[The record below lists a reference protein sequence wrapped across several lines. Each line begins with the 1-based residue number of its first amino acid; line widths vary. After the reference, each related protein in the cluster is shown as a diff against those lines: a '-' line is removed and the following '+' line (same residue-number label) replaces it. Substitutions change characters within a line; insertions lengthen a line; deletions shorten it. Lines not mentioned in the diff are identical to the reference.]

1 MSVAHHW
8 VVTAFIAPPPR
19 MPWYLRL
26 GLSIAQRRAGRE
38 LLPAQMLAWYPRAA
52 VSSAVLEA
60 LVAHHDGRLDERM
73 LKLVRMAVSF
83 TVNCPFCIGL
93 NSLGWESVMSPAEL
107 EAVQGRSSLALFA
120 QPERLAIEY
129 ARLASATPLSI
140 PPAFGARMAAEF
152 TPRELVVLA
161 TTIAHVN
168 YWARLASGL
177 GE

>member
-1 MSVAHHW
+1 
-8 VVTAFIAPPPR
+8 

-38 LLPAQMLAWYPRAA
+38 LLPAQLLAWYPRAA
-52 VSSAVLEA
+52 VSSALLEA

-93 NSLGWESVMSPAEL
+93 NSLGWESVMSSAEL
-107 EAVQGRSSLALFA
+107 EAVQGRSLDSFSSRE
-120 QPERLAIEY
+120 QLAIEY

-140 PPAFGARMAAEF
+140 PPAFGARMAAAF

-161 TTIAHVN
+161 TTIAQVN

>member
-1 MSVAHHW
+1 
-8 VVTAFIAPPPR
+8 

-38 LLPAQMLAWYPRAA
+38 LLPAQLLAWYPRAA

-60 LVAHHDGRLDERM
+60 LVAHRDGRLDERM

-93 NSLGWESVMSPAEL
+93 NSLGWESVMSAEEL
-107 EAVQGRSSLALFA
+107 AAVQGGSLAPFTDRE
-120 QPERLAIEY
+120 QFAIEY
-129 ARLASATPLSI
+129 ARLGSATPLSI
-140 PPAFGARMAAEF
+140 SPEFGARLAAAF

-161 TTIAHVN
+161 TTIAQVN
-168 YWARLASGL
+168 YWARLASGV
-177 GE
+177 GESGE

>member
-1 MSVAHHW
+1 
-8 VVTAFIAPPPR
+8 

-26 GLSIAQRRAGRE
+26 GLSIAQRRASRE
-38 LLPAQMLAWYPRAA
+38 LLPAQLLAWYPRAA

-107 EAVQGRSSLALFA
+107 EAVQGRSLDSFSSR
-120 QPERLAIEY
+120 ERLAIEY

-161 TTIAHVN
+161 TTIAQVN
-168 YWARLASGL
+168 YWARLASAL
-177 GE
+177 GESGE